1 MIDVDV
7 PVSSA
12 IEPRMSV
19 CLKGTQKL
27 FEASE
32 LNELLELD
40 ELSLSD
46 EGCSRE
52 FTVEDKIDGGHTITC
67 EPSTRSALSSSS
79 ILLTGTSHSILRTS
93 PVFDS
98 TRRHEKMKLKANG
111 IRFSESV
118 HVRNH
123 IHHAEITSNE
133 KVAAW
138 FRKPE
143 YKAIFK
149 NNTQIIHTVEKREKE
164 AKRMKSRKD
173 KENKKKKNKR
183 NSKCSIEDSCAAC
196 MNEMD
201 ISSSEGFRE
210 YIVEVHRDDER
221 GFSVRGL
228 ENETA
233 KKRRARDQTYLKARF
248 AVLSVQED
256 VDEHMY
262 SMQEQHEEKL
272 AMIARGN
279 KKKPKRRFSFNRL
292 EPPPEELPEEE
303 EIERIRKLTEAT
315 KEEFSVYAKSQ
326 YNNMIHLIA
335 EKYSEICLQDSRDA
349 LERGQHDERAV
360 RVIDWIE
367 SESGS
372 ASQLSLHSSLGKGM
386 SDSSQEQD
394 KRRPSTT
401 STCATEESVA
411 SLALLDSDEYKI
423 SRVKRAKMFL
433 WKFV

>member
-1 MIDVDV
+1 
-7 PVSSA
+7 
-12 IEPRMSV
+12 
-19 CLKGTQKL
+19 
-27 FEASE
+27 
-32 LNELLELD
+32 
-40 ELSLSD
+40 
-46 EGCSRE
+46 
-52 FTVEDKIDGGHTITC
+52 
-67 EPSTRSALSSSS
+67 
-79 ILLTGTSHSILRTS
+79 
-93 PVFDS
+93 
-98 TRRHEKMKLKANG
+98 MKLKANG

-123 IHHAEITSNE
+123 IHHAEITSHE